1 MPYYVAIA
9 LTLLLQSATSF
20 ADFSGRDIVVGPA
33 THMNA
38 FNLSALALVAVGI
51 SLVMDQSRD
60 LPATPRPQLLVVN
73 QRLNALQFVDV
84 NSGTVTA
91 TVATKGIRGH
101 EAVVSADGRLA
112 YIPIYGDSGVGK
124 PGTDGRT
131 IEVLD
136 TTAKKFVD
144 TIDLGRP
151 ARPHCIRLGPDGL
164 LYVTAEVGQTVEL
177 IDPASRK
184 HVASIPTNQ
193 DYSHMLA
200 ISRDGKRGYTSNV
213 GVGSVTAIDLQKRS
227 VISVIPVAKV
237 TQRISLSVDDKYVF
251 TADQETPRLAVIE
264 TATNK
269 IKEWITLPSIGYG
282 TASTPDGRW
291 LLVALITGNKL
302 AVVDL
307 ASMKVARTIDVAGGP
322 MEILVQPDRNVAY
335 VSCFAG
341 GKVAI
346 VDLKT
351 WQVQKLIEIGEGADG
366 LAWIP

>member
-1 MPYYVAIA
+1 
-9 LTLLLQSATSF
+9 
-20 ADFSGRDIVVGPA
+20 
-33 THMNA
+33 MNA
-38 FNLSALALVAVGI
+38 FNMSLLALILGVALATCH
-51 SLVMDQSRD
+51 SQEP
-60 LPATPRPQLLVVN
+60 PATSRPQLLVVN
-73 QRLNALQFVDV
+73 QKLNAVQFVDV
-84 NSGTVTA
+84 DSGKVTA
-91 TVATKGIRGH
+91 TVKTKDIRGH
-101 EAVVSADGRLA
+101 EAVVSKDGRLA
-112 YIPIYGDSGVGK
+112 YIPIYGNSGVGK

-164 LYVTAEVGQTVEL
+164 FYVTAEVGQTVEV
-177 IDPASRK
+177 IDPASGK

-200 ISRDGKRGYTSNV
+200 ISRDGKRAYTSNV
-213 GVGSVTAIDLQKRS
+213 GVGSVTAIDLLKRT

-251 TADQETPRLAVIE
+251 TADQDAPRLAVIE

-291 LLVALITGNKL
+291 LLVALITGSKL

-307 ASMKVARTIDVAGGP
+307 ASMKVSRTIDVAGGP

-351 WQVQKLIEIGEGADG
+351 WQVNKLIETGEGADG

>member
-1 MPYYVAIA
+1 M
-9 LTLLLQSATSF
+9 
-20 ADFSGRDIVVGPA
+20 
-33 THMNA
+33 
-38 FNLSALALVAVGI
+38 
-51 SLVMDQSRD
+51 
-60 LPATPRPQLLVVN
+60 
-73 QRLNALQFVDV
+73 
-84 NSGTVTA
+84 
-91 TVATKGIRGH
+91 
-101 EAVVSADGRLA
+101 VSEDGRLA

-164 LYVTAEVGQTVEL
+164 LYVTAEVGQTVEV

-193 DYSHMLA
+193 VLFAHACDFTRWKTRLHIECRGWVSY
-200 ISRDGKRGYTSNV
+200 RNRFRKR
-213 GVGSVTAIDLQKRS
+213 R

-307 ASMKVARTIDVAGGP
+307 HR
-322 MEILVQPDRNVAY
+322 
-335 VSCFAG
+335 
-341 GKVAI
+341 
-346 VDLKT
+346 
-351 WQVQKLIEIGEGADG
+351 
-366 LAWIP
+366 